1 MVQFNPL
8 LPEFLADPYPFYQ
21 RLREQDPVH
30 WNQVL
35 GFGMWVLTR
44 YADVMAV
51 LRDPRFSA
59 QRRSADV
66 VQEVLEIFPQE
77 GEMSPLVRANTMLSS
92 DPPDHTRM
100 RTLVNKAFTPRAVEA
115 MRPRIQAIVDSLLD
129 AAQER
134 GGMDVI
140 ADLAYPLPVIVIAEM
155 LGVPP
160 EDRDQFKRWSDDVV
174 TTIEPVLSPEAQQ
187 RAQRASLEL
196 AEYFRGIVEVR
207 RREPRDDLLSALIA
221 AEEQGDR
228 LTEDELYA
236 TCILL
241 LVAGNET
248 TTNLIGNGMLA
259 LLRHPDQLQRLREE
273 PSLLEPAV
281 EEMLRYESP
290 VQLTARVALTDVE
303 VGGRTV
309 GRGQLV
315 LTVLGAANRDPAQF
329 PEPDRFDVARRDN
342 RHLAF
347 GHGIHYCLGAPLAR
361 LEAQVA
367 FRSLLARFPRL
378 EPAFERPQWRPA
390 VTLRGLATLPVR
402 F

>member
-8 LPEFLADPYPFYQ
+8 LPEFLADPYPFYHQ
-21 RLREQDPVH
+21 LREHDPVH

-44 YADVMAV
+44 YPDVLFV
-51 LRDPRFSA
+51 LRDPRLSA
-59 QRRSADV
+59 QRRSAEV
-66 VQEVLEIFPQE
+66 VQQALQLFPE
-77 GEMSPLVRANTMLSS
+77 AADASPLARANTMLSC

-115 MRPRIQAIVDSLLD
+115 MRPRVQAIVDSLLD

-134 GGMDVI
+134 GGMDII

-160 EDRDQFKRWSDDVV
+160 EDRDRFKRWSDDVV
-174 TTIEPVLSPEAQQ
+174 ATIEPVLSPEAQR
-187 RAQRASLEL
+187 RAQQASLEL
-196 AEYFRGIVEVR
+196 TEYFRGIVEQR
-207 RREPRDDLLSALIA
+207 RQDPRDDLLSALIA

-259 LLRHPDQLQRLREE
+259 LLRHPDQLQRLRED
-273 PSLLEPAV
+273 PSLLESAV
-281 EEMLRYESP
+281 EEMLRFESP
-290 VQLTARVALTDVE
+290 VQLTARVALEDLE
-303 VGGRTV
+303 VGGRQV
-309 GRGQLV
+309 QRGQL
-315 LTVLGAANRDPAQF
+315 LLALLGAANRDPAQF
-329 PEPDRFDVARRDN
+329 PDPDRFEIARRDN

-378 EPAFERPQWRPA
+378 EPAFDAPQWRPA
-390 VTLRGLATLPVR
+390 VTLRGLASLPVR
-402 F
+402 C